1 MRSLVVSALLA
12 ALVPGAASA
21 QEKKE
26 PAPAK
31 PRTVKSVPSLP
42 RAPKLDG
49 NLKDF
54 PTTLTVKPPA
64 SVDASASFTARAG
77 WRKDTLFVGVEATDD
92 QLQAADV
99 LTLTLFFPDAGL
111 TATGHVFRFAFDGKR
126 ASPPDSGTSRYAQQ
140 LVDVGVQH
148 KDNALSL
155 EVAIPARALPRFPAE
170 EPLTLDLCLTYE
182 DVDAAGSTPPAVSN
196 CKGGGMV
203 GEVLRLPDDF
213 RKGLKL
219 KPSKGVIGLEGQ
231 PDGWLGYG
239 ILHYPDWVEA
249 DEPLTPELLEVLVAP
264 HTVDAAS
271 VGVNVPKTLLLPN
284 GKTLLVVLSG
294 ESPYTANGTCDGDKE
309 LRLGLYLVKGKTA
322 QRVLEWPAATCA
334 LGRATS
340 VVLDEEGALSI
351 GYSNG
356 PTINFAWSGD
366 HFERT
371 ELGKR

>member
-1 MRSLVVSALLA
+1 VRPLVLSALLA

-21 QEKKE
+21 QEKAQ
-26 PAPAK
+26 APAR
-31 PRTVKSVPSLP
+31 PRPVKTVPSLP
-42 RAPKLDG
+42 REPKLDG

-77 WRKDTLFVGVEATDD
+77 WRKDTLFVGIEATDD
-92 QLQAADV
+92 QLQAGDV
-99 LTLTLFFPDAGL
+99 LTLTVFFPGAGT

-126 ASPPDSGTSRYAQQ
+126 ASPADSGTSEFAQK
-140 LVDVGVQH
+140 LVDLGLKRQ
-148 KDNALSL
+148 DNALAL

-170 EPLTLDLCLTYE
+170 EPLTFDLCLTYE
-182 DVDAAGSTPPAVSN
+182 DVDAAGARPPAVSN
-196 CKGGGMV
+196 CKGGGML
-203 GEVLRLPDDF
+203 GEALRLPDDF

-219 KPSKGVIGLEGQ
+219 KPPKGVIALEGQ

-249 DEPLTPELLEVLVAP
+249 DARLTPGLLKVLVTPKA
-264 HTVDAAS
+264 VEAAS
-271 VGVNVPKTLLLPN
+271 AGVNVPETLSLPN
-284 GKTLLVVLSG
+284 GKPLLAVLSG
-294 ESPYTANGTCDGDKE
+294 ESPYLANGTCDSEKE
-309 LRLGLYLVKGKTA
+309 LRLGLYMVKGKTA

>member
-1 MRSLVVSALLA
+1 MRSLVVSAALA
-12 ALVPGAASA
+12 ALISGAASA
-21 QEKKE
+21 QEQE
-26 PAPAK
+26 NPPAAK
-31 PRTVKSVPSLP
+31 PRPVKVIPSLA

-54 PTTLTVKPPA
+54 PATLTIKPPA
-64 SVDASASFTARAG
+64 SMDASASFTARVG
-77 WRKDTLFVGVEATDD
+77 WRKDILYVGVETTGD
-92 QLQAADV
+92 QLQAGDLV
-99 LTLTLFFPDAGL
+99 TLSLFFPDAGP
-111 TATGHVFRFAFDGKR
+111 TATGNVFRFAFDGKR
-126 ASPPDSGTSRYAQQ
+126 ASPPESGTSEFAQKQ
-140 LVDVGVQH
+140 LEAGVQH
-148 KDNALSL
+148 KDNTLAL
-155 EVAIPARALPRFPAE
+155 EVAIPARAFPRFPAE
-170 EPLTLDLCLTYE
+170 EPLVLDLCVTY
-182 DVDAAGSTPPAVSN
+182 DNVSN

-203 GEVLRLPDDF
+203 GEALRLPDEF

-219 KPSKGVIGLEGQ
+219 KPTAGVMGLEAQ

-239 ILHYPDWVEA
+239 VLHYPDWVEA
-249 DEPLTPELLEVLVAP
+249 NEPLTHDLLKGLVAP
-264 HTVDAAS
+264 KAVEAEAA
-271 VGVNVPKTLLLPN
+271 GVNVPETLSLPN

-294 ESPYTANGTCDGDKE
+294 ETPYTNQGTCDADKE

>member
-1 MRSLVVSALLA
+1 
-12 ALVPGAASA
+12 
-21 QEKKE
+21 
-26 PAPAK
+26 
-31 PRTVKSVPSLP
+31 VKSVPSLP

-49 NLKDF
+49 KLKDF
-54 PTTLTVKPPA
+54 PSSLTVKPPA
-64 SVDASASFTARAG
+64 SMDASASFTARAG
-77 WRKDTLFVGVEATDD
+77 WKKDTLYVGVEATDD
-92 QLQAADV
+92 QLQAGDT
-99 LTLTLFFPDAGL
+99 LPLTLFFRDAGTPAL
-111 TATGHVFRFAFDGKR
+111 GHVFRFAFDGKR
-126 ASPPDSGTSRYAQQ
+126 ASPPESGTSEFAQK
-140 LVDVGVQH
+140 LVDVGVQRQ
-148 KDNALSL
+148 DNALAL

-170 EPLTLDLCLTYE
+170 EPLVFDLCLTYE
-182 DVDAAGSTPPAVSN
+182 DVDAAGSKPPAVSN

-203 GEVLRLPDDF
+203 GEALRLPDDF

-219 KPSKGVIGLEGQ
+219 KAPKGLVALEGQ

-249 DEPLTPELLEVLVAP
+249 DAPLTPGLLKVLVTPKA
-264 HTVDAAS
+264 VEAAS
-271 VGVNVPKTLLLPN
+271 VGVNVPETLMLPN
-284 GKTLLVVLSG
+284 GKPLLVVLSG
-294 ESPYTANGTCDGDKE
+294 DNPYSAQGTCDSDKE

-340 VVLDEEGALSI
+340 VVLDEDGALSI

>member
-1 MRSLVVSALLA
+1 MRSLVVSAVLA
-12 ALVPGAASA
+12 ALASGSASA
-21 QEKKE
+21 QEQD

-31 PRTVKSVPSLP
+31 PRPVKNVPSLG
-42 RAPKLDG
+42 REPKLDG
-49 NLKDF
+49 NLKDL
-54 PTTLTVKPPA
+54 PATLTLKPPA
-64 SVDASASFTARAG
+64 AADASASFTGRVG
-77 WRKDTLFVGVEATDD
+77 WRKDTLYVGVEATDD
-92 QLQAADV
+92 QLQAGD
-99 LTLTLFFPDAGL
+99 LITLSLFFPDAGP
-111 TATGHVFRFAFDGKR
+111 TATGYVFRFGFDGKR
-126 ASPPDSGTSRYAQQ
+126 ASPAESGTPEFAQKR
-140 LVDVGVQH
+140 VDVGVQR

-155 EVAIPARALPRFPAE
+155 EVAIPARAFPRFPAE
-170 EPLTLDLCLTYE
+170 EPLALDLCLTYE
-182 DVDAAGSTPPAVSN
+182 DVDAAGAKPPAVSN
-196 CKGGGMV
+196 CKDGGML

-219 KPSKGVIGLEGQ
+219 KPPTSVVAFESH
-231 PDGWLGYG
+231 PEGWLGYG
-239 ILHYPDWVEA
+239 MLRYPDWVEA
-249 DEPLTPELLEVLVAP
+249 DAPLTPDLLKKLVTTKA
-264 HTVDAAS
+264 VEAEKA
-271 VGVNVPKTLLLPN
+271 GVNVPDTLSLPN
-284 GKTLLVVLSG
+284 GTPLLTVLSG
-294 ESPYTANGTCDGDKE
+294 ESPYSAQGTCDSDKE

>member
-1 MRSLVVSALLA
+1 MRSLVVSALLS
-12 ALVPGAASA
+12 ALVPGAAFA
-21 QEKKE
+21 QEKE
-26 PAPAK
+26 QAPAR
-31 PRTVKSVPSLP
+31 PRTVKSVPSLG

-54 PTTLTVKPPA
+54 PATLTLKPPA

-92 QLQAADV
+92 QLQASDL
-99 LTLTLFFPDAGL
+99 LTLTVFFPDAGT
-111 TATGHVFRFAFDGKR
+111 TASGHIFRFAFDGKR
-126 ASPPDSGTSRYAQQ
+126 ASPPESGTSRYAQE
-140 LVDVGVQH
+140 LVEVGVKR
-148 KDNALSL
+148 KDNTLAL

-170 EPLTLDLCLTYE
+170 EPLTFDLCLTYE
-182 DVDAAGSTPPAVSN
+182 DVDAEGSTPPAVSN

-203 GEVLRLPDDF
+203 GEALRLPDDF

-219 KPSKGVIGLEGQ
+219 KPPQGVIGLEAQ

-249 DEPLTPELLEVLVAP
+249 DEPLTPVLLEVLVAP
-264 HTVDAAS
+264 KTVDAAS

-294 ESPYTANGTCDGDKE
+294 ESPYTANGTCDADKE
-309 LRLGLYLVKGKTA
+309 LRLGLYMVKGKTA

-351 GYSNG
+351 RYSNG

>member
-1 MRSLVVSALLA
+1 MRSLVVSALLS
-12 ALVPGAASA
+12 ALVPGATFA
-21 QEKKE
+21 QEKE
-26 PAPAK
+26 QAPAK
-31 PRTVKSVPSLP
+31 PRPTKSVPSLA

-54 PTTLTVKPPA
+54 PATLTVKPPA
-64 SVDASASFTARAG
+64 SVNASASFTVRAG

-99 LTLTLFFPDAGL
+99 LTLTLFFPDAGP
-111 TATGHVFRFAFDGKR
+111 TAIGHTFRFAFDGKR

-140 LVDVGVQH
+140 LVDVGVQR
-148 KDNALSL
+148 KDNTLAL
-155 EVAIPARALPRFPAE
+155 EAAIPARALPRFPAE
-170 EPLTLDLCLTYE
+170 GPLTLDLCLTYE

-196 CKGGGMV
+196 CKDGGML

-219 KPSKGVIGLEGQ
+219 KPPKGVIGLEGQ

-249 DEPLTPELLEVLVAP
+249 DKPLTHELLEVLVAP
-264 HTVDAAS
+264 KSVDAAS
-271 VGVNVPKTLLLPN
+271 VGVNLPQTLSLPN
-284 GKTLLVVLSG
+284 GKPLLAVLSG
-294 ESPYTANGTCDGDKE
+294 ESPYMADGTCDADKE

-351 GYSNG
+351 RYSNG
-356 PTINFAWSGD
+356 PTINFAWSDD
-366 HFERT
+366 HFEQT

>member
-1 MRSLVVSALLA
+1 M
-12 ALVPGAASA
+12 PGAAFA
-21 QEKKE
+21 QEQE
-26 PAPAK
+26 QAPPK
-31 PRTVKSVPSLP
+31 PRPVKSVPSLS

-49 NLKDF
+49 KLKDF
-54 PTTLTVKPPA
+54 SSSLTLKPPA

-77 WRKDTLFVGVEATDD
+77 WRKDTLYVGVEATDD
-92 QLQAADV
+92 QLQAGDL
-99 LTLTLFFPDAGL
+99 LTLSLFFPDAGA

-126 ASPPDSGTSRYAQQ
+126 ASPPESGTSRFAQQ
-140 LVDVGVQH
+140 LVEVGVQRQ
-148 KDNALSL
+148 DNTLAL

-170 EPLTLDLCLTYE
+170 DPLVLDLCLTYE
-182 DVDAAGSTPPAVSN
+182 DVDAAGSKPPAVSN
-196 CKGGGMV
+196 CKDGGMV
-203 GEVLRLPDDF
+203 GEALRLPDDF

-219 KPSKGVIGLEGQ
+219 KPPKGVIALEGQ

-239 ILHYPDWVEA
+239 VLHYPDWVEA
-249 DEPLTPELLEVLVAP
+249 DEPLTPDLLEVLVAP
-264 HTVDAAS
+264 STVNAAS
-271 VGVNVPKTLLLPN
+271 AGVNVPETLMLPN

-294 ESPYTANGTCDGDKE
+294 DNPYTSAGTCDSDKE

>member
-12 ALVPGAASA
+12 ALVPGAVSA
-21 QEKKE
+21 QEKE
-26 PAPAK
+26 PPAAK
-31 PRTVKSVPSLP
+31 PRPVKSVPSLP

-49 NLKDF
+49 KLKDF
-54 PTTLTVKPPA
+54 PSSLTVKPPA
-64 SVDASASFTARAG
+64 SMDASASFTARAG
-77 WRKDTLFVGVEATDD
+77 WRKDTLYVAVEATDD
-92 QLQAADV
+92 QLQAADL
-99 LTLTLFFPDAGL
+99 LTLTVFFPDAGA
-111 TATGHVFRFAFDGKR
+111 TATGHVFRFGFDGKR
-126 ASPPDSGTSRYAQQ
+126 ASPPESGTSRFAQQ
-140 LVDVGVQH
+140 LVDVGVQR
-148 KDNALSL
+148 KDNALTL

-170 EPLTLDLCLTYE
+170 EPLVFDLCLTYE

-196 CKGGGMV
+196 CKGGGML
-203 GEVLRLPDDF
+203 GEALRLPDDF

-219 KPSKGVIGLEGQ
+219 KPPKGVVALEGQ
-231 PDGWLGYG
+231 ADGWLGYG

-264 HTVDAAS
+264 NS
-271 VGVNVPKTLLLPN
+271 VKAESAGVNVPETLSLPN
-284 GKTLLVVLSG
+284 GKPLLTVLSG
-294 ESPYTANGTCDGDKE
+294 ENPYSAQGTCDSDKE

>member
-1 MRSLVVSALLA
+1 MRSLVVSAILA
-12 ALVPGAASA
+12 ALVPVAASA
-21 QEKKE
+21 QEKE

-31 PRTVKSVPSLP
+31 PRPVKAVPSLA

-49 NLKDF
+49 NLEDF
-54 PTTLTVKPPA
+54 PATLTVKPPA

-77 WRKDTLFVGVEATDD
+77 WRKDTLYVGVEATDD
-92 QLQAADV
+92 QLQAGDV
-99 LTLTLFFPDAGL
+99 LTLTLFFPDAGP
-111 TATGHVFRFAFDGKR
+111 TASGHVFRFAFDGKR
-126 ASPPDSGTSRYAQQ
+126 ASPPESGTSEFAQK
-140 LVDVGVQH
+140 LVDAGVQR
-148 KDNALSL
+148 KDHTLAL

-170 EPLTLDLCLTYE
+170 RPLVFDLCLTY
-182 DVDAAGSTPPAVSN
+182 GSVSN

-203 GEVLRLPDDF
+203 GEALRLPDDF

-219 KPSKGVIGLEGQ
+219 KPPRGVVALEGQ

-239 ILHYPDWVEA
+239 VLHYPAWVEA
-249 DEPLTPELLEVLVAP
+249 DAPLTPGLLKALVTP
-264 HTVDAAS
+264 HAVDAETA
-271 VGVNVPKTLLLPN
+271 GVNVPEALSLPN
-284 GKTLLVVLSG
+284 GKPLIAVLSG
-294 ESPYTANGTCDGDKE
+294 ESPYTANGTCDSDKE